1 ALAVGVERDTELAL
15 RRIGSDALQQLIV
28 PHEFPL
34 VHLSREFHGDVIGAE
49 RFGDVPD
56 VIVLLVGH
64 VHRGRK
70 LEGVDAHTGVVVHFP
85 ERFVLVH
92 GDGESPVLHFGLGFL
107 QGGLLLGRHLSAA
120 ASSALSLPAA
130 GGAWSRTGSPTRS
143 AAGSALS
150 ATRATGAARAA

>member
-1 ALAVGVERDTELAL
+1 
-15 RRIGSDALQQLIV
+15 
-28 PHEFPL
+28 
-34 VHLSREFHGDVIGAE
+34 AE

-70 LEGVDAHTGVVVHFP
+70 LEGVDAHTGVVVHFA

-130 GGAWSRTGSPTRS
+130 GGAWSRPGSPPRS

-150 ATRATGAARAA
+150 ATRATGAARTAESPTALRGSACVTFGDIAHQLDGADAAIEAVSEHLVGA